1 MMILSVIFEGLA
13 IMVKL
18 ADLVMEKKM
27 NGATLILQALAVVAG
42 AAGLSVYTKY
52 YINDHATAGWS
63 YGLGWAGIGL
73 LTIGLVM
80 IIILIGRR

>member
-27 NGATLILQALAVVAG
+27 NGATLILQALAGKDFV
-42 AAGLSVYTKY
+42 SK
-52 YINDHATAGWS
+52 S
-63 YGLGWAGIGL
+63 
-73 LTIGLVM
+73 
-80 IIILIGRR
+80 